1 MNDWESMVPKIMKA
15 AHTDYTAII
24 HSVLQG
30 DTSVPHDLIYE
41 YDKTKVYRIDLPTSL
56 ILRILEGDTSSYEY
70 RAALQ
75 SQLAADDGLTSQIL
89 HWETRQIHERPYG
102 IQIQTLIA

>member
-1 MNDWESMVPKIMKA
+1 MVPEIMKT
-15 AHTDYTAII
+15 AHTDYAAII
-24 HSVLQG
+24 RSVIQG

-89 HWETRQIHERPYG
+89 HWETRQIHEPLRHPDPDPHFRR
-102 IQIQTLIA
+102 AH